1 MIIRVSELES
11 EGLSVEDA
19 SQFATAFA
27 DPAWRLEGL
36 SLHLTPDGKD
46 VLVEGEIRAT
56 VEQDC
61 SRCLESFRATVRAR
75 VDVRITP
82 SPLPGSESRELGVD
96 DLDTDFYANDELD
109 LAGLVA
115 TETTLALPMKPLC
128 RPDCRGL
135 CPVCGGNR
143 NADPCECQGRQPD
156 PRLAVLKQLT
166 ARPKA

>member
-11 EGLSVEDA
+11 EGLSVGDV
-19 SQFATAFA
+19 SQFTTAFA
-27 DPAWRLEGL
+27 DPAWRLETL

-46 VLVEGEIRAT
+46 VLVVGEIRAS
-56 VEQDC
+56 VPQDC
-61 SRCLESFRATVRAR
+61 SRCLESFPATVRAR
-75 VDVRITP
+75 VDVRVTP
-82 SPLPGSESRELGVD
+82 SPHPASDSLELGVD

-109 LAGLVA
+109 LASLVA

-143 NADPCECQGRQPD
+143 NAHPCDCRERRPD
-156 PRLAVLKQLT
+156 PRLAPLKQLT